1 MSSRFEGKVAIVTG
15 GSSGIGLAIA
25 HRLAGEG
32 AAVVI
37 VGRRPEA
44 LAAAAEEIAAA
55 GRRVHGVRC
64 DVSDSGAVDAMVA
77 ETIET
82 FGDVDVLVNNAGHRS
97 RTPFWEIEDAEW
109 NSVIGTIIGGAF
121 VCSRAVVRHWLAT
134 GRRGRIVNI
143 GSITAERAAPGQSHY
158 AVAKGGLRMLTKT
171 LAVELAPHGIP
182 VNAVDP
188 GAIATPMIA
197 DRLSSEE
204 DMAFYATRIPWGSV
218 GAPADIA
225 AGVAFLASEEASY
238 LTGASVP
245 VDGGWLAA

>member
-1 MSSRFEGKVAIVTG
+1 VSSRFEDKVAIVTG

-25 HRLAGEG
+25 QRLAGEG

-37 VGRRPEA
+37 VGRRPEL
-44 LAAAAEEIAAA
+44 LAAAEKEIADT
-55 GRRVHGVRC
+55 GGGVHAVRC
-64 DVSDSGAVDAMVA
+64 DVGDSAAVDSMVA
-77 ETIET
+77 EAIET
-82 FGDVDVLVNNAGHRS
+82 FGGVDILVNNAGHRS
-97 RTPFWEIEDAEW
+97 RTPFWEIDDDEW
-109 NSVIGTIIGGAF
+109 NAVIGTIIGGAF
-121 VCSRAVVRHWLAT
+121 ACSRAVVRDWLAR
-134 GRRGRIVNI
+134 GHRGRIVNI
-143 GSITAERAAPGQSHY
+143 GSITAERAAPGQAHY
-158 AVAKGGLRMLTKT
+158 AVAKGGLRMLTRT

-204 DMAFYATRIPWGSV
+204 DMAFYASRIPLGTV
-218 GAPADIA
+218 GAPAQVA
-225 AGVAFLASEEASY
+225 AAVAFLASEEAGY